1 MTLAIP
7 QSEKLFARARD
18 LFPGGVNSPVRA
30 FGSVGGTPRF
40 IERAAGAHVWDVDGN
55 RYVDYV
61 LSWGSLALGHAHPAV
76 VDALR
81 EAVARGTS
89 YGAPTAM
96 ENELAEL
103 IIQTMPSVEML
114 RFVNSGTEATMS
126 ALRVARAHTGR
137 DKIIK
142 FAGCYHGHSDMLLA
156 QAGSGV
162 ATLGLPDSPG
172 IPAGA
177 VADTLVVSYN
187 DLNQVDET
195 FRRHPGEI
203 AAVIVEPI
211 GANMGFVMPGDG
223 YLAGLQR
230 LCREHDALFILDEV
244 MTGFRVAPG
253 GAQAAWELDP
263 DLTCLGKVIGGG
275 LPVGAYAGKR
285 EIMSSVAPM
294 GDVYQAGTLS
304 GNPLVMTAGLVTV
317 RELLMP
323 GVFAAAARRAEL
335 VRGLERVAER
345 CGLAVQ
351 AAGAGTMFGVYFL
364 NAGVPAEPAPI
375 TDYASA
381 RAHADTARYGRYFH
395 AMLDRGVYL
404 APSQFEAG
412 FVSTA
417 HSDADVQTT
426 LEAAE
431 QAMGS

>member
-1 MTLAIP
+1 
-7 QSEKLFARARD
+7 
-18 LFPGGVNSPVRA
+18 
-30 FGSVGGTPRF
+30 
-40 IERAAGAHVWDVDGN
+40 
-55 RYVDYV
+55 
-61 LSWGSLALGHAHPAV
+61 
-76 VDALR
+76 
-81 EAVARGTS
+81 
-89 YGAPTAM
+89 
-96 ENELAEL
+96 
-103 IIQTMPSVEML
+103 
-114 RFVNSGTEATMS
+114 
-126 ALRVARAHTGR
+126 
-137 DKIIK
+137 
-142 FAGCYHGHSDMLLA
+142 MLLA

-230 LCREHDALFILDEV
+230 LCREHGALFILDEV

-294 GDVYQAGTLS
+294 GDVYQAGTLA
-304 GNPLVMTAGLVTV
+304 GNPLAMTAGLVTV
-317 RELLMP
+317 RELRMP
-323 GVFAAAARRAEL
+323 GVFAGAAARRAEL

-351 AAGAGTMFGVYFL
+351 AAGA
-364 NAGVPAEPAPI
+364 PAEPAPI

-395 AMLDRGVYL
+395 AMLERGVYL

-426 LEAAE
+426 LEAAVPVRFPDLRIVFPE
-431 QAMGS
+431 GGISWVPFTMWRLDKEFHEYRLQAPLLEHPPSHYIRQFYFATQPIEEPERPQDLVTMLDLFDGADRVLFASDWPHHDFDHPRQVLNMPFPADVKRKIMGANALALFGIEAPVRAA